1 MKHVCST
8 PKSKKQAEHYFCYQN
23 DDNAMVVP
31 HIHVEGWYCNL
42 HAQEVLDTIIIK
54 LKENEEALK
63 NTIVSL
69 VTIIILVH
77 DDFYGESAA
86 KEQNNQQHMS
96 DRESQ

>member
-8 PKSKKQAEHYFCYQN
+8 PKCMKQAEHYFCYQN

-31 HIHVEGWYCNL
+31 HINVEGWNCNL

-69 VTIIILVH
+69 VTIITFIRLVH
-77 DDFYGESAA
+77 DDFYGERSTSLLRN
-86 KEQNNQQHMS
+86 KTTS
-96 DRESQ
+96 SI